1 MQPMLNIAIRA
12 ARSAGDLI
20 LRSADNVSRLSID
33 QKGKNDY
40 ASEVDRMAER
50 EIINIIKAAYP
61 EHAILAEESGEH
73 KGNDFVWVIDPLD
86 GTTNF
91 LHGFPQY
98 AVSIALKHKG
108 RLEVGVIY
116 DPLRDELFTAK
127 RGGGAM
133 LNNRRLR
140 VTNQNSLKGALLG
153 TGFTFNS
160 DKHLEAYVGKFKA

>member
-1 MQPMLNIAIRA
+1 
-12 ARSAGDLI
+12 
-20 LRSADNVSRLSID
+20 
-33 QKGKNDY
+33 
-40 ASEVDRMAER
+40 MAER
-50 EIINIIKAAYP
+50 EIINIIKTAYP
-61 EHAILAEESGEH
+61 EHSILAEESGVHE
-73 KGNDFVWVIDPLD
+73 GNDFVWVIDPLD

-108 RLEVGVIY
+108 RIEVGVVY

-140 VTNQNSLKGALLG
+140 VTSSKQ
-153 TGFTFNS
+153 
-160 DKHLEAYVGKFKA
+160 LERRINRHRLSV